1 MDSSTI
7 AQVSMWTSGLIDL
20 PWWGYVLTALG
31 LTHTTI
37 AAVTIYLHRH
47 SAHRALELHPVVA
60 HFFRFWLWLTTGMI
74 TQQWT
79 AIHRKHHARCETEE
93 DPHSPQTLGL
103 KKVFT
108 EGAELYKKE
117 AKNQETVD
125 KFGHGTPDDWIE
137 RRLYA
142 KHETIGIVVMLVI
155 DLILFGAV
163 GLTIW
168 AVQMIWIP
176 LFAAGVINGVGH
188 VFGYRNFNVNDASAN
203 IIPWGILIGGEE
215 LHNNHHAYASSAKL
229 SSRWYEF
236 DIGWFYIRS
245 MEIVGLAKVK
255 RMAAKVRLSDTPESI
270 DDKKLQTII
279 THRWDVLAQYS
290 NSLKSTCV
298 AEVKHIAE
306 QHRFK
311 RPDIGKWLSFD
322 QKFVSPDDLERIK
335 QFAEKSSTLKT
346 IVKMRD
352 ELSDLWLKSTAS
364 KEQLV
369 EQLEDWCKRAETSGI
384 AALKDFSYILR
395 RYAS

>member
-1 MDSSTI
+1 
-7 AQVSMWTSGLIDL
+7 
-20 PWWGYVLTALG
+20 
-31 LTHTTI
+31 
-37 AAVTIYLHRH
+37 
-47 SAHRALELHPVVA
+47 
-60 HFFRFWLWLTTGMI
+60 
-74 TQQWT
+74 
-79 AIHRKHHARCETEE
+79 
-93 DPHSPQTLGL
+93 
-103 KKVFT
+103 
-108 EGAELYKKE
+108 
-117 AKNQETVD
+117 
-125 KFGHGTPDDWIE
+125 
-137 RRLYA
+137 
-142 KHETIGIVVMLVI
+142 
-155 DLILFGAV
+155 
-163 GLTIW
+163 
-168 AVQMIWIP
+168 
-176 LFAAGVINGVGH
+176 
-188 VFGYRNFNVNDASAN
+188 
-203 IIPWGILIGGEE
+203 
-215 LHNNHHAYASSAKL
+215 
-229 SSRWYEF
+229 
-236 DIGWFYIRS
+236 

-352 ELSDLWLKSTAS
+352 ELSDLWLKSAAS

-395 RYAS
+395 RYA